1 MRRLGGAL
9 LIALLA
15 QACDDGGGE
24 SAQSA
29 DAGPGADAE
38 QGVVCNEAKR
48 RAELPEDPG
57 TLACAQ
63 APETVR
69 VGGIEVFKY
78 EASHPLA
85 TEDVAFPC
93 ADQRQVDFAA
103 PAVPTEPCSIAGV
116 RPWHTVKWEDAD
128 AACKAIGWRLCSSAE
143 LTRTCGGEEG
153 FTFAYGPTFQAGKC
167 NVREAFR
174 AEGSETS
181 SEAPTGH
188 FTDCESPSGAFDV
201 NGNLWEWVSD
211 RDEADSRARQYQG
224 AGWRTIAQRHQDAN
238 QACAT
243 ETLLRGFS
251 APSFANRDVG
261 FRCCRSAQ

>member
-1 MRRLGGAL
+1 M
-9 LIALLA
+9 
-15 QACDDGGGE
+15 
-24 SAQSA
+24 
-29 DAGPGADAE
+29 
-38 QGVVCNEAKR
+38 
-48 RAELPEDPG
+48 
-57 TLACAQ
+57 
-63 APETVR
+63 
-69 VGGIEVFKY
+69 FKY
-78 EASHPLA
+78 EASHPWPPRTSPSLRR
-85 TEDVAFPC
+85 P
-93 ADQRQVDFAA
+93 AA
-103 PAVPTEPCSIAGV
+103 GRLRRPAVPTEPCSIAGV
-116 RPWHTVKWEDAD
+116 RPAHGEVGGRRRRLQGHRLAPVLVRRAD
-128 AACKAIGWRLCSSAE
+128 AHLR
-143 LTRTCGGEEG
+143 RRGGLHLRHG
-153 FTFAYGPTFQAGKC
+153 ATFQAGKC

-251 APSFANRDVG
+251 APSFATVTWASVLPLGPVRIHAV
-261 FRCCRSAQ
+261 RIRPVMIPRRSAPC